1 MVSILNFDNLR
12 LSNIASLWFNIMA
25 KKISKKVE
33 DEKEKKAFEH
43 EEMKE
48 ESHQLELQKQ
58 YEVDEEDEELMD

>member
-1 MVSILNFDNLR
+1 MKAKTSKKELEE
-12 LSNIASLWFNIMA
+12 A
-25 KKISKKVE
+25 KKKTE
-33 DEKEKKAFEH
+33 Q